1 MTTSVRQAID
11 NSILFPATSIPSST
25 GSVDGRATTFS
36 WQGRR
41 ARGGAGGENTIIAS
55 GYSHWQ

>member
-25 GSVDGRATTFS
+25 DSVDGRATTFS

-41 ARGGAGGENTIIAS
+41 ARGGAGGRETGGEHN
-55 GYSHWQ
+55 YC